1 MPNLKIQLELP
12 SEVLALLAIPDS
24 ELAARAR
31 EWVLLELFLE
41 GEISAGKAAEVL
53 GLSKPAFLQMLADRG
68 LPYLDAAPSE
78 LAREVAVAETL
89 ATH

>member
-12 SEVLALLAIPDS
+12 AEVLAMMAIPDS

-41 GEISAGKAAEVL
+41 GEISAGKAAEHL
-53 GLSKPAFLQMLADRG
+53 GLSKPRFLEMLADRG
-68 LPYLDAAPSE
+68 LPYLDAPPGE
-78 LAREVAVAETL
+78 FEREVAVAEKL